1 MCSEVQYIDN
11 YEKASAD
18 PVWCIIP
25 TAANVDRAM
34 AVILPEV
41 LLIKN
46 YLKKNI
52 QVKDKYALWGTE
64 FLAL

>member
-18 PVWCIIP
+18 PVWRIIL
-25 TAANVDRAM
+25 TAANVARAM

-41 LLIKN
+41 LLIKS

-52 QVKDKYALWGTE
+52 
-64 FLAL
+64 